1 MKQVLWAL
9 LGVAVFIA
17 GVGFLTQRLQNK
29 NVSPSISESK
39 KEISVG
45 SAKIQ
50 AEIASTES
58 QRQKGLGGRRTLGEN
73 SGMLFVFDK
82 KDVFPS
88 FWMKDML
95 IAIDIIWINDGKISA
110 IGRNVQPP
118 TPGTPDSKLALFEP
132 DEPVDY
138 VLEVNAG
145 FSDKNDVKTGDSV
158 DLSAI

>member
-29 NVSPSISESK
+29 

-45 SAKIQ
+45 STKIQ

-58 QRQKGLGGRRTLGEN
+58 QRQKGLGDRKTLGEN
-73 SGMLFVFDK
+73 SGMLFIFDT

-95 IAIDIIWINDGKISA
+95 IGIDIIWINDAKVAKIDKN
-110 IGRNVQPP
+110 IEPP
-118 TPGTPDSKLALFEP
+118 DKATSDSQLKLYRPDAP
-132 DEPVDY
+132 IDY
-138 VLEVNAG
+138 VLEVATG
-145 FSDKNDVKTGDSV
+145 FSDKNNIKTGDSV